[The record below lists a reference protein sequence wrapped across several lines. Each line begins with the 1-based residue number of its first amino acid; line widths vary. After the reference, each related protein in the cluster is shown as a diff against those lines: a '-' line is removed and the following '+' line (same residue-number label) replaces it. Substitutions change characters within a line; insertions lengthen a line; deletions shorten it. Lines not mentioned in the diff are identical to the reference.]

1 MEDGRKMIC
10 DRCRAAVPISQIQYL
25 PRGKDGM
32 TALCE
37 TCRKEAPTAPAG
49 AQGAVAGNTTKTTAA
64 KSKVPDKESF
74 FCARCK
80 YKFKFDV
87 FGATNLK
94 CPYCGKEDKVISGT
108 VKSAEALLN
117 SSELDRF

>member
-1 MEDGRKMIC
+1 MEDGRRMIC

-37 TCRKEAPTAPAG
+37 TCRKEAPNTPAG
-49 AQGAVAGNTTKTTAA
+49 VAAA
-64 KSKVPDKESF
+64 KTAQASKVQEKELF

-80 YKFKFDV
+80 YKFKYDV
-87 FGATNLK
+87 FGVTNLS
-94 CPYCGKEDKVISGT
+94 CPYCGKSDKVTAGRI
-108 VKSAEALLN
+108 KSAEALLN
-117 SSELDRF
+117 SSDLNMY